1 MPPKKG
7 KKGSNAAPW
16 WWELAVAEGWAI
28 GMKDNRRDKV
38 YAEAVAQL
46 DAVYGGVSAAVV
58 SKYTNWGS
66 AGALT
71 VGGADSLM
79 NKILKVRKLTVKE
92 ARMLALQGGL
102 CLSEHLT
109 IMQTMTEHLAAVRGS
124 EQRVV
129 YPEVH

>member
-1 MPPKKG
+1 MPRQWRSWMQPTVG
-7 KKGSNAAPW
+7 Q
-16 WWELAVAEGWAI
+16 
-28 GMKDNRRDKV
+28 M
-38 YAEAVAQL
+38 QL
-46 DAVYGGVSAAVV
+46 LCQSTRTGALQVRTATMSVGGAHC
-58 SKYTNWGS
+58 
-66 AGALT
+66 ALT
-71 VGGADSLM
+71 VGGADSFM
-79 NKILKVRKLTVKE
+79 NNILKVRKLTVKE